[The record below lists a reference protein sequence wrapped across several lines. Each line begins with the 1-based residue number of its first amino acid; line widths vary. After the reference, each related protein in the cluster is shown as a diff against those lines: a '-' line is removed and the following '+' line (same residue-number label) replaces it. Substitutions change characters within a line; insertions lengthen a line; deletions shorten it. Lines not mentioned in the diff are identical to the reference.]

1 MKGCTGSIQ
10 CYGSKYC
17 QHAVQS
23 ITTINKCSTIIWI
36 LKSETKYDKIVIGF
50 SGASGI
56 IYGIRLLEILHS
68 INIQTYLIIS
78 EWAKKNIEIETDN
91 RLEYVK
97 SLSSVNYDNFK
108 LDASVSSGSF
118 LHDGMVIVP
127 CSMKSL
133 SSIANGYDDTLISR
147 AASVTLKESRKLILV
162 PRETPLSRIHLE
174 NMIKLQDAGAIILP
188 AMPGFYHKP
197 STISEIVDHL
207 VGKILDQLKIKHDLF
222 TRWKDK

>member
-1 MKGCTGSIQ
+1 L
-10 CYGSKYC
+10 
-17 QHAVQS
+17 A
-23 ITTINKCSTIIWI
+23 
-36 LKSETKYDKIVIGF
+36 SETKHDKIVVGF

-78 EWAKKNIEIETDN
+78 EWAKKNIEIETDKT
-91 RLEYVK
+91 LEYVK

-147 AASVTLKESRKLILV
+147 AASVTLKESRKLIIV

-174 NMIKLQDAGAIILP
+174 NMIKLQEAGAIILP

-197 STISEIVDHL
+197 STIDEIIDHL
-207 VGKILDQLKIKHDLF
+207 VGKILDQLKIEHDQF
-222 TRWKDK
+222 KRWNDQ

>member
-1 MKGCTGSIQ
+1 M
-10 CYGSKYC
+10 
-17 QHAVQS
+17 
-23 ITTINKCSTIIWI
+23 
-36 LKSETKYDKIVIGF
+36 KSERRNNKIVIGF

-56 IYGIRLLEILHS
+56 IYGIRLLEVLHS
-68 INIQTYLIIS
+68 IDIQTFLIVS
-78 EWAKKNIEIETDN
+78 EWAKKNIEIETDKT
-91 RLEYVK
+91 LEYVK
-97 SLSSVNYDNFK
+97 SLSSINYDNFK

-197 STISEIVDHL
+197 STINEIVDHL

-222 TRWKDK
+222 GRWKDQ

>member
-1 MKGCTGSIQ
+1 
-10 CYGSKYC
+10 
-17 QHAVQS
+17 
-23 ITTINKCSTIIWI
+23 
-36 LKSETKYDKIVIGF
+36 LKSETRYDKIVIGF

-56 IYGIRLLEILHS
+56 IYGIRLLEVLHS
-68 INIQTYLIIS
+68 INIQTFLIVS
-78 EWAKKNIEIETDN
+78 EWAKKNIEIETDKT
-91 RLEYVK
+91 LEYVK
-97 SLSSVNYDNFK
+97 SLSSINYDNFK

-197 STISEIVDHL
+197 STINEIVDHL
-207 VGKILDQLKIKHDLF
+207 VGKILDQLRIKHDLF
-222 TRWKDK
+222 TRWKDQ

>member
-1 MKGCTGSIQ
+1 ML
-10 CYGSKYC
+10 
-17 QHAVQS
+17 V
-23 ITTINKCSTIIWI
+23 
-36 LKSETKYDKIVIGF
+36 SETRYDKIVIGF

-56 IYGIRLLEILHS
+56 IYGIRLLEVLHS
-68 INIQTYLIIS
+68 NNIQTYLIIS
-78 EWAKKNIEIETDN
+78 EWAKKNIVIETPKT
-91 RLEYVK
+91 LEYVK
-97 SLSSVNYDNFK
+97 SLSSVNYDNSK

-174 NMIKLQDAGAIILP
+174 NMIKVQEAGAIILP
-188 AMPGFYHKP
+188 AMPGFYHNP
-197 STISEIVDHL
+197 SSIDQIVDHL
-207 VGKILDQLKIKHDLF
+207 VGKILDQLKIKHELF
-222 TRWKDK
+222 KRWKDQ

>member
-1 MKGCTGSIQ
+1 LTR
-10 CYGSKYC
+10 
-17 QHAVQS
+17 
-23 ITTINKCSTIIWI
+23 
-36 LKSETKYDKIVIGF
+36 ETRYDRIVIGL

-68 INIQTYLIIS
+68 LNIQTYLIVS
-78 EWAKKNIEIETDN
+78 EWGKKNIEIETDKN
-91 RLEYVK
+91 LEYVK
-97 SLSSVNYDNFK
+97 SLSSISYENFK

-174 NMIKLQDAGAIILP
+174 NMIKLHDAGAIILP
-188 AMPGFYHKP
+188 AMPGFYHRP
-197 STISEIVDHL
+197 LTIDEIVDHL
-207 VGKILDQLKIKHDLF
+207 VGKILDQLKIKHDIF
-222 TRWKDK
+222 TRWKDN

>member
-1 MKGCTGSIQ
+1 L
-10 CYGSKYC
+10 
-17 QHAVQS
+17 V
-23 ITTINKCSTIIWI
+23 
-36 LKSETKYDKIVIGF
+36 ETRHDKIVIGF

-78 EWAKKNIEIETDN
+78 EWAKKNIEIETDKT
-91 RLEYVK
+91 LEYVK
-97 SLSSVNYDNFK
+97 SLSSVNYDNFR

-147 AASVTLKESRKLILV
+147 AASVTLKESRKLIIV

-174 NMIKLQDAGAIILP
+174 NMVKLQEAGAIILP

-197 STISEIVDHL
+197 STIEEIIDHL
-207 VGKILDQLKIKHDLF
+207 VGKILDQLNIKHDLF
-222 TRWKDK
+222 KRWKDQ

>member
-1 MKGCTGSIQ
+1 M
-10 CYGSKYC
+10 
-17 QHAVQS
+17 
-23 ITTINKCSTIIWI
+23 
-36 LKSETKYDKIVIGF
+36 KSETRYDKIVIGF

-56 IYGIRLLEILHS
+56 IYGIRLLEVLHS
-68 INIQTYLIIS
+68 INIQTFLIVS
-78 EWAKKNIEIETDN
+78 EWAKKNIEIETDKT
-91 RLEYVK
+91 LEYVK
-97 SLSSVNYDNFK
+97 SLSSINYDNFK

-197 STISEIVDHL
+197 STINEIVDHL

-222 TRWKDK
+222 RRWKDQ

>member
-1 MKGCTGSIQ
+1 M
-10 CYGSKYC
+10 
-17 QHAVQS
+17 A
-23 ITTINKCSTIIWI
+23 
-36 LKSETKYDKIVIGF
+36 ETRHDKIVIGF

-78 EWAKKNIEIETDN
+78 EWAKKNIEIETDKT
-91 RLEYVK
+91 LEYVK
-97 SLSSVNYDNFK
+97 SLSSVNYENFK

-147 AASVTLKESRKLILV
+147 AASVTLKESRKLIIV

-174 NMIKLQDAGAIILP
+174 NMIKLQEAGAIILP

-197 STISEIVDHL
+197 STIEEIVDHL
-207 VGKILDQLKIKHDLF
+207 VGKILDQLNIKHHVF
-222 TRWKDK
+222 RRWKDQ

>member
-1 MKGCTGSIQ
+1 M
-10 CYGSKYC
+10 
-17 QHAVQS
+17 
-23 ITTINKCSTIIWI
+23 
-36 LKSETKYDKIVIGF
+36 KSETKYDKIVIGF

-78 EWAKKNIEIETDN
+78 EWAKKNIEIETDK

>member
-1 MKGCTGSIQ
+1 M
-10 CYGSKYC
+10 
-17 QHAVQS
+17 
-23 ITTINKCSTIIWI
+23 
-36 LKSETKYDKIVIGF
+36 KSETRYDKIVIGF

-56 IYGIRLLEILHS
+56 IYGIRLLEVLHS
-68 INIQTYLIIS
+68 VDIQTFLIVS
-78 EWAKKNIEIETDN
+78 EWAKKNIEIETDKT
-91 RLEYVK
+91 LEYVK
-97 SLSSVNYDNFK
+97 SLSSINYDNSK

-197 STISEIVDHL
+197 STINEIVDHL

-222 TRWKDK
+222 RRWKDQ

>member
-1 MKGCTGSIQ
+1 L
-10 CYGSKYC
+10 
-17 QHAVQS
+17 A
-23 ITTINKCSTIIWI
+23 
-36 LKSETKYDKIVIGF
+36 ETRHDKIVIGF

-78 EWAKKNIEIETDN
+78 EWAKKNIEIETDKT
-91 RLEYVK
+91 LEYVK
-97 SLSSVNYDNFK
+97 SLSSVNYDNFR

-118 LHDGMVIVP
+118 LHDGMVILP

-147 AASVTLKESRKLILV
+147 AASVTLKESRKLIIV

-174 NMIKLQDAGAIILP
+174 NMVKLQEAGAIILP

-197 STISEIVDHL
+197 STIEEIIDHL
-207 VGKILDQLKIKHDLF
+207 VGKILDQLNIKHDLF
-222 TRWKDK
+222 KRWKDQ

>member
-1 MKGCTGSIQ
+1 M
-10 CYGSKYC
+10 
-17 QHAVQS
+17 
-23 ITTINKCSTIIWI
+23 
-36 LKSETKYDKIVIGF
+36 SETRHDKIVIGF

-78 EWAKKNIEIETDN
+78 EWAKKNIEIETDKT
-91 RLEYVK
+91 LEYVK
-97 SLSSVNYDNFK
+97 SLSSVNYENFK

-147 AASVTLKESRKLILV
+147 AASVTLKESRKLIIV

-174 NMIKLQDAGAIILP
+174 NMVKLQEAGAIILP

-197 STISEIVDHL
+197 STIEEIIDHL
-207 VGKILDQLKIKHDLF
+207 VGKILDQLNIKHDLF
-222 TRWKDK
+222 KRWKDQ

>member
-1 MKGCTGSIQ
+1 M
-10 CYGSKYC
+10 
-17 QHAVQS
+17 A
-23 ITTINKCSTIIWI
+23 
-36 LKSETKYDKIVIGF
+36 ETRHDKIVIGF

-78 EWAKKNIEIETDN
+78 EWAKKNIEIETDKT
-91 RLEYVK
+91 LEYVK
-97 SLSSVNYDNFK
+97 SLSSVNYDNFR

-118 LHDGMVIVP
+118 LHAGMVIVP

-147 AASVTLKESRKLILV
+147 AASVTLKESRKLIIV

-174 NMIKLQDAGAIILP
+174 NMVKLQEAGAIILP

-197 STISEIVDHL
+197 STIEEIIDHL
-207 VGKILDQLKIKHDLF
+207 VGKILDQLNIKHDLF
-222 TRWKDK
+222 KRWKDQ

>member
-1 MKGCTGSIQ
+1 ML
-10 CYGSKYC
+10 
-17 QHAVQS
+17 A
-23 ITTINKCSTIIWI
+23 
-36 LKSETKYDKIVIGF
+36 SEVRYDKIVIGF

-56 IYGIRLLEILHS
+56 IYGIRLLEVLHS

-78 EWAKKNIEIETDN
+78 EWAKKNIVIETPKT
-91 RLEYVK
+91 LEYVK
-97 SLSSVNYDNFK
+97 SLSSVNYDNSR

-174 NMIKLQDAGAIILP
+174 NMIKVQEAGAIILP
-188 AMPGFYHKP
+188 AMPGFYHNP
-197 STISEIVDHL
+197 SSIDQIVDHL
-207 VGKILDQLKIKHDLF
+207 VGKILDQLKIKHELF
-222 TRWKDK
+222 KRWKDQ

>member
-1 MKGCTGSIQ
+1 L
-10 CYGSKYC
+10 
-17 QHAVQS
+17 A
-23 ITTINKCSTIIWI
+23 
-36 LKSETKYDKIVIGF
+36 ETRHDKIVIGF

-56 IYGIRLLEILHS
+56 IYGIRLLEMLHS

-78 EWAKKNIEIETDN
+78 EWAKKNIEIETDKT
-91 RLEYVK
+91 LEYVK
-97 SLSSVNYDNFK
+97 SLSSVNYDNFR

-147 AASVTLKESRKLILV
+147 AASVTLKESRKLIIV

-174 NMIKLQDAGAIILP
+174 NMVKLQEAGAIILP

-197 STISEIVDHL
+197 STIEEIIDHL
-207 VGKILDQLKIKHDLF
+207 VGKILDQLNIKHDLF
-222 TRWKDK
+222 KRWKDQ

>member
-1 MKGCTGSIQ
+1 L
-10 CYGSKYC
+10 
-17 QHAVQS
+17 A
-23 ITTINKCSTIIWI
+23 
-36 LKSETKYDKIVIGF
+36 SETKHDKIVVGF

-78 EWAKKNIEIETDN
+78 EWAKKNIEIETDKT
-91 RLEYVK
+91 LEYVK

-147 AASVTLKESRKLILV
+147 AASVTLKESRKLIIV

-174 NMIKLQDAGAIILP
+174 NMIKLQEAGAIILP
-188 AMPGFYHKP
+188 AMPGFYHNP
-197 STISEIVDHL
+197 STIDEIIDHL
-207 VGKILDQLKIKHDLF
+207 VGKILDQLKIEHDLF
-222 TRWKDK
+222 KRWKDQ

>member
-1 MKGCTGSIQ
+1 M
-10 CYGSKYC
+10 
-17 QHAVQS
+17 
-23 ITTINKCSTIIWI
+23 
-36 LKSETKYDKIVIGF
+36 KSETRYDKIVIGF

-56 IYGIRLLEILHS
+56 IYGIRLLEVLHS
-68 INIQTYLIIS
+68 IDIQTFLIVS
-78 EWAKKNIEIETDN
+78 DWAKKNIEIETDKT
-91 RLEYVK
+91 LEYVK
-97 SLSSVNYDNFK
+97 SLSSINYDNFK

-197 STISEIVDHL
+197 STINEIVDHL

-222 TRWKDK
+222 RRWKDQ

>member
-1 MKGCTGSIQ
+1 LI
-10 CYGSKYC
+10 
-17 QHAVQS
+17 
-23 ITTINKCSTIIWI
+23 
-36 LKSETKYDKIVIGF
+36 SETKHDKIVIGF

-78 EWAKKNIEIETDN
+78 EWAKKNIEIESDKT
-91 RLEYVK
+91 LEYVK

-147 AASVTLKESRKLILV
+147 AASVTLKESRKLIIV

-174 NMIKLQDAGAIILP
+174 NMIKLQEAGAIILP

-197 STISEIVDHL
+197 STIDEIIDHL
-207 VGKILDQLKIKHDLF
+207 VGKILDQLKIEHDLF
-222 TRWKDK
+222 KRWKDK

>member
-1 MKGCTGSIQ
+1 L
-10 CYGSKYC
+10 
-17 QHAVQS
+17 A
-23 ITTINKCSTIIWI
+23 
-36 LKSETKYDKIVIGF
+36 ETRHDKIVIGF

-56 IYGIRLLEILHS
+56 IYGIRLIEVLHS
-68 INIQTYLIIS
+68 INIETYLIIS
-78 EWAKKNIEIETDN
+78 EWAKKNIEIETDKT
-91 RLEYVK
+91 LEYVK
-97 SLSSVNYDNFK
+97 SLSSVNYDNFR

-147 AASVTLKESRKLILV
+147 AASVTLKESRKLIIV

-174 NMIKLQDAGAIILP
+174 NMIKLQQAGAIILP

-197 STISEIVDHL
+197 STIEEIVDHL
-207 VGKILDQLKIKHDLF
+207 VGKILDQLNIKHNLF
-222 TRWKDK
+222 KRWKDQ

>member
-1 MKGCTGSIQ
+1 M
-10 CYGSKYC
+10 
-17 QHAVQS
+17 A
-23 ITTINKCSTIIWI
+23 
-36 LKSETKYDKIVIGF
+36 ETRHDKIVIGF

-78 EWAKKNIEIETDN
+78 EWAKKNIEIETDKT
-91 RLEYVK
+91 LEYVK
-97 SLSSVNYDNFK
+97 SLSSVNYDNFR
-108 LDASVSSGSF
+108 LDASVASGSF

-147 AASVTLKESRKLILV
+147 AASVTLKESRKLIIV

-174 NMIKLQDAGAIILP
+174 NMVRLQEAGAIILP

-197 STISEIVDHL
+197 STIEEIIDHL
-207 VGKILDQLKIKHDLF
+207 VGKILDQLNIKHDLF
-222 TRWKDK
+222 KRWKDQ

>member
-1 MKGCTGSIQ
+1 LTR
-10 CYGSKYC
+10 
-17 QHAVQS
+17 
-23 ITTINKCSTIIWI
+23 
-36 LKSETKYDKIVIGF
+36 ETRYDRIVIGL

-68 INIQTYLIIS
+68 LNIQTYLIVS
-78 EWAKKNIEIETDN
+78 EWGKKNIEIETDKN
-91 RLEYVK
+91 LEYVK
-97 SLSSVNYDNFK
+97 SLSSISYENFK

-197 STISEIVDHL
+197 STIDEIVDHL

>member
-1 MKGCTGSIQ
+1 M
-10 CYGSKYC
+10 
-17 QHAVQS
+17 AD
-23 ITTINKCSTIIWI
+23 
-36 LKSETKYDKIVIGF
+36 TKHDKIVIGF

-68 INIQTYLIIS
+68 TNIQTYLIIS
-78 EWAKKNIEIETDN
+78 EWAKKNIEIETDKT
-91 RLEYVK
+91 LEYVK

-147 AASVTLKESRKLILV
+147 AASVTLKESRKLIIV

-174 NMIKLQDAGAIILP
+174 NMVKLQEAGAIILP

-197 STISEIVDHL
+197 STIEEIIDHL
-207 VGKILDQLKIKHDLF
+207 VGKILDQLNIKHDLF
-222 TRWKDK
+222 KRWKDQ

>member
-1 MKGCTGSIQ
+1 L
-10 CYGSKYC
+10 
-17 QHAVQS
+17 A
-23 ITTINKCSTIIWI
+23 
-36 LKSETKYDKIVIGF
+36 ETRHDKIVIGF

-78 EWAKKNIEIETDN
+78 EWAKKNIEIETDKT
-91 RLEYVK
+91 LEYVK
-97 SLSSVNYDNFK
+97 SLSSVNYDNFR

-147 AASVTLKESRKLILV
+147 AASVTLKESRKLIIV

-174 NMIKLQDAGAIILP
+174 NMVKLQEAGAIILP

-197 STISEIVDHL
+197 STIEEIIDHL
-207 VGKILDQLKIKHDLF
+207 VGKILDQLNIKHDLF
-222 TRWKDK
+222 KRWKDQ

>member
-1 MKGCTGSIQ
+1 ML
-10 CYGSKYC
+10 
-17 QHAVQS
+17 V
-23 ITTINKCSTIIWI
+23 
-36 LKSETKYDKIVIGF
+36 SEARYDKIVIGF

-56 IYGIRLLEILHS
+56 IYGIRLLEVLHS

-78 EWAKKNIEIETDN
+78 EWAKKNIAIETPKT
-91 RLEYVK
+91 LEYVK
-97 SLSSVNYDNFK
+97 SLSSVNYDNSK

-118 LHDGMVIVP
+118 LHEGMVIVP

-174 NMIKLQDAGAIILP
+174 NMIKVQEAGAIILP
-188 AMPGFYHKP
+188 AMPGFYHNP
-197 STISEIVDHL
+197 SSIDQIVDHL
-207 VGKILDQLKIKHDLF
+207 VGKILDQLKIKHELF
-222 TRWKDK
+222 KRWKDQ

>member
-1 MKGCTGSIQ
+1 M
-10 CYGSKYC
+10 
-17 QHAVQS
+17 V
-23 ITTINKCSTIIWI
+23 
-36 LKSETKYDKIVIGF
+36 ETRHDKIVIGF

-78 EWAKKNIEIETDN
+78 EWAKKNIEIETDKT
-91 RLEYVK
+91 LEYVK
-97 SLSSVNYDNFK
+97 SLSSVNYDNFR

-147 AASVTLKESRKLILV
+147 AESVTLKESRKLIIV

-174 NMIKLQDAGAIILP
+174 NMVKLQEAGAIILP

-197 STISEIVDHL
+197 STIEEIIDHL
-207 VGKILDQLKIKHDLF
+207 VGKILDQLNIKHDLF
-222 TRWKDK
+222 KRWKDQ

>member
-1 MKGCTGSIQ
+1 
-10 CYGSKYC
+10 
-17 QHAVQS
+17 
-23 ITTINKCSTIIWI
+23 
-36 LKSETKYDKIVIGF
+36 LKSKTKYDKIVVGF
-50 SGASGI
+50 SGASGV

-78 EWAKKNIEIETDN
+78 EWAKKNIETETHKT
-91 RLEYVK
+91 LEYVK

-108 LDASVSSGSF
+108 LDAAVSSGSF

-147 AASVTLKESRKLILV
+147 AASVTLKESRTLILV

-197 STISEIVDHL
+197 STIDEIIDHL
-207 VGKILDQLKIKHDLF
+207 VGKILDQLRIKHELF
-222 TRWKDK
+222 TRWKDQ

>member
-1 MKGCTGSIQ
+1 M
-10 CYGSKYC
+10 
-17 QHAVQS
+17 A
-23 ITTINKCSTIIWI
+23 
-36 LKSETKYDKIVIGF
+36 ETRHDKIVIGF

-56 IYGIRLLEILHS
+56 IYGIRLIEFLHS
-68 INIQTYLIIS
+68 INMETYLIIS
-78 EWAKKNIEIETDN
+78 EWAKKNIEIETDKT
-91 RLEYVK
+91 LEYVK
-97 SLSSVNYDNFK
+97 SLSSVNYDNFR

-147 AASVTLKESRKLILV
+147 AASVTLKESRKLIIV

-174 NMIKLQDAGAIILP
+174 NMLKLQQAGAIILP

-197 STISEIVDHL
+197 STIEEIVDHL
-207 VGKILDQLKIKHDLF
+207 VGKILDQLNIKHDLF
-222 TRWKDK
+222 KRWKDQ

>member
-1 MKGCTGSIQ
+1 ML
-10 CYGSKYC
+10 
-17 QHAVQS
+17 V
-23 ITTINKCSTIIWI
+23 
-36 LKSETKYDKIVIGF
+36 SEARYDKIVIGF

-56 IYGIRLLEILHS
+56 IYGIRLLEVLHS
-68 INIQTYLIIS
+68 INFQTYLIIS
-78 EWAKKNIEIETDN
+78 EWAKKNIVIETTKT
-91 RLEYVK
+91 LEYVK
-97 SLSSVNYDNFK
+97 SLSSVNYDNSK

-174 NMIKLQDAGAIILP
+174 NMIKSTG
-188 AMPGFYHKP
+188 GRCNYP
-197 STISEIVDHL
+197 SGYARLLSQSFIH
-207 VGKILDQLKIKHDLF
+207 
-222 TRWKDK
+222 

>member
-1 MKGCTGSIQ
+1 M
-10 CYGSKYC
+10 
-17 QHAVQS
+17 
-23 ITTINKCSTIIWI
+23 
-36 LKSETKYDKIVIGF
+36 KSETRYDKIVIGF

-56 IYGIRLLEILHS
+56 IYGIRLLEVLHS
-68 INIQTYLIIS
+68 INIQTFLIVS
-78 EWAKKNIEIETDN
+78 EWAKKNIEIETDKT
-91 RLEYVK
+91 LEYVK
-97 SLSSVNYDNFK
+97 SLSSINYDNSK

-118 LHDGMVIVP
+118 LHDGVVIVP

-197 STISEIVDHL
+197 STINEIVDHL

-222 TRWKDK
+222 RRWKDQ

>member
-1 MKGCTGSIQ
+1 LT
-10 CYGSKYC
+10 
-17 QHAVQS
+17 
-23 ITTINKCSTIIWI
+23 
-36 LKSETKYDKIVIGF
+36 SETKHDKIVIGF

-78 EWAKKNIEIETDN
+78 EWAKKNIEIETDKS
-91 RLEYVK
+91 LEYVK

-147 AASVTLKESRKLILV
+147 AASVTLKESRKLIIV

-174 NMIKLQDAGAIILP
+174 NMIKLQEAGAIILP
-188 AMPGFYHKP
+188 AMPGFYHNP
-197 STISEIVDHL
+197 STIDEIIDHL
-207 VGKILDQLKIKHDLF
+207 VGKILDQLKIEHYLF
-222 TRWKDK
+222 KRWKDQ